1 MQSLLMSNELAGWLQ
16 MTVAI
21 LKRRQKMQLTLSL
34 LALLYY
40 ECNVTSQPF
49 RKIAFLNGIGKAG
62 QDSKKIW
69 GSRNRKKT
77 ILSKEILFGSLLHL
91 HLLLSNQHLFSQ
103 WKMGL

>member
-62 QDSKKIW
+62 QDSQKK
-69 GSRNRKKT
+69 
-77 ILSKEILFGSLLHL
+77 FG
-91 HLLLSNQHLFSQ
+91 
-103 WKMGL
+103 GLETEKRQF